1 MHACADGSDG
11 DINFSWEIMG
21 LDEHNRT
28 HTFSEVLTR
37 TCAELLGEPLMNVSV
52 VNVMGRQLSKG
63 DSGSYSSYPRRYL
76 RFSLFYD
83 PESSTGPSYVD
94 VVRDGQIDVYD
105 VVAVTGMYGLDIEST
120 TNWTDINYY
129 DVTGD
134 GSIDIY
140 DIVAVSNHYG
150 KSVHYLLPI
159 DPRNVLAKFY
169 YANGTLCSESNLD
182 IEGCVVFPEQARTV
196 KLYNGSEGILVRG
209 MYEEFGD
216 LYEEEKTTDFLGL
229 SESSSSPTA
238 KGVHLVQTKVCSS
251 FEAIQVRFGLD
262 LNANRTVVCDRL
274 SLLQYF
280 CVVRNPTSLDLSHSP
295 RNATGAA
302 SVTVIAYLVD
312 EFRSKPISNALI
324 EFELY
329 KKMGNDEELVADY
342 DESTNSSGVALFC
355 FEPSSFRYRV
365 EARFSEN
372 ETFFGS
378 SGSVYVDARIFTQL
392 NITVDIDGDGTLET
406 LIGSNSFFADLG
418 VGIPYEFEAEVIPE
432 QGPNGPMGTIRVYVN
447 GDSYANISHSDHF
460 FWTAQTEGAYDFR
473 MFYEGDDETR
483 PCEWKFVVDVEVLPL
498 LVYFDATP
506 RKFKPGDII
515 SLHALAVVA
524 NTNQTFAGS
533 LTFKFF
539 EDGYNLIHEVN
550 ASNGEANADWT
561 YPTDGEAHTASLR
574 VQFLDGTQIP
584 QIIEPIRLEV
594 FQETKLL
601 FQVERNNSSEHVFHG
616 RLLTTSGEGVASQ
629 PIKIYLNG
637 RELSD
642 VDLTTN
648 ATGHFSFKRNFN
660 SGGLKISYTV
670 DAAYWGSGSK
680 TANLTA
686 TDFMGRQYEVC
697 FTWQISYRRS
707 CNMTRITIEPQV
719 SEVTSPT
726 ETPEDLQEEA
736 ESSGE
741 LEAWGDWGFSEKTVE
756 ELQEEAEESS
766 PGTWGELVFG
776 WPFYR
781 QHFKFTVNGAVIHL
795 AFNPV
800 IPGGEIFE
808 HSGLEDAV
816 PKLTAEPGMPPEEAA
831 QIVEEIVV
839 EVTLGLLAGATFAAA
854 AHYTTQLAMLGYGA
868 LLSIFCLIA
877 YDLYKSGAILKAKAF
892 LGTLVIDLWGTALST
907 CLPLSTAVIF
917 DAVVFNI
924 LGVVASNLIEPL
936 SLKAALITANGVLL
950 AGLTIG
956 LASLLIPEPTSITFR
971 LWFQV
976 ITLLFSAFA
985 LGILLAW

>member
-524 NTNQTFAGS
+524 NTNQTFA
-533 LTFKFF
+533 
-539 EDGYNLIHEVN
+539 
-550 ASNGEANADWT
+550 
-561 YPTDGEAHTASLR
+561 
-574 VQFLDGTQIP
+574 
-584 QIIEPIRLEV
+584 
-594 FQETKLL
+594 
-601 FQVERNNSSEHVFHG
+601 
-616 RLLTTSGEGVASQ
+616 
-629 PIKIYLNG
+629 
-637 RELSD
+637 
-642 VDLTTN
+642 
-648 ATGHFSFKRNFN
+648 
-660 SGGLKISYTV
+660 
-670 DAAYWGSGSK
+670 
-680 TANLTA
+680 
-686 TDFMGRQYEVC
+686 
-697 FTWQISYRRS
+697 
-707 CNMTRITIEPQV
+707 
-719 SEVTSPT
+719 
-726 ETPEDLQEEA
+726 
-736 ESSGE
+736 
-741 LEAWGDWGFSEKTVE
+741 
-756 ELQEEAEESS
+756 
-766 PGTWGELVFG
+766 
-776 WPFYR
+776 
-781 QHFKFTVNGAVIHL
+781 
-795 AFNPV
+795 
-800 IPGGEIFE
+800 
-808 HSGLEDAV
+808 
-816 PKLTAEPGMPPEEAA
+816 
-831 QIVEEIVV
+831 
-839 EVTLGLLAGATFAAA
+839 AA